1 MKDLVGKRLAISGM
15 TIEVLSDED
24 DRYKVRN
31 VTTRDILEMDKA
43 MLDKAI
49 RLGKAEA
56 VSETGEP
63 E

>member
-1 MKDLVGKRLAISGM
+1 MKDLVGKRFAISGM
-15 TIEVLSDED
+15 TIEVLSDEGD
-24 DRYKVRN
+24 KYQVRN

-49 RLGKAEA
+49 RLGKAESE
-56 VSETGEP
+56 SETGEP